1 MNSHSINLIN
11 LKNPSDVFKYCEKYN
26 INSAIEDNSEIW
38 QKLIEK
44 NYNKYINFKVNTISY
59 KNYYVLLYF
68 IQCLNLLTDIFVIN
82 KSQEIL
88 SIIPII
94 YEGDHIAIIHACN
107 NLAIRNNKSKLLLY
121 RDTSSQCSIP
131 VYGSG
136 YLKIKYINNN
146 SDIYTNNINTTQYVK
161 PFNSDLTYG
170 GYNIL

>member
-1 MNSHSINLIN
+1 MNSHTINLIN
-11 LKNPSDVFKYCEKYN
+11 FKNPSDVYKYCEKHN
-26 INSAIEDNSEIW
+26 INSAIEDNSDIW

-44 NYNKYINFKVNTISY
+44 NYNKYTNFKANTTSY
-59 KNYYVLLYF
+59 KDYYVLLYF
-68 IQCLNLLTDIFVIN
+68 TQCLNLLTDTFIIT

-88 SIIPII
+88 SIIPTI
-94 YEGDHIAIIHACN
+94 YEGDHIAVIHACN

-121 RDTSSQCSIP
+121 RDKDVQCPIP

-146 SDIYTNNINTTQYVK
+146 SDIFTNNINTAHYAK
-161 PFNSDLTYG
+161 PFNSDLSYG